1 MPMQSLLKMDDNI
14 QISGVDTRE
23 NKLFK
28 KKKKKMAFNSNLIN
42 QDMI

>member
-28 KKKKKMAFNSNLIN
+28 KKKKMAFNSNLIN